1 LTTNIKGSE
10 IVLEAALRYRKK
22 ILITSTSEIYGKNV
36 NGPLKEDDDRI
47 LGSPLKSRWSYST
60 AKAVDE
66 MLAYNYWKEK
76 KLPSIIVRLFNTV
89 GPRQTGAYGMV
100 IPRFVSQALNN
111 EDITV
116 FGTGQQ
122 TRCFLHVRDAV
133 GALISLMDETKA
145 VGEVFNVGSQEEVS
159 IEGLARR
166 IIEMAGS
173 KSELI
178 YISYEK
184 AYEQGFEDMQ
194 RRVPDISKINKYIG
208 FRPQINLNGI
218 IKDVINFCKNG

>member
-1 LTTNIKGSE
+1 
-10 IVLEAALRYRKK
+10 
-22 ILITSTSEIYGKNV
+22 
-36 NGPLKEDDDRI
+36 
-47 LGSPLKSRWSYST
+47 
-60 AKAVDE
+60 
-66 MLAYNYWKEK
+66 
-76 KLPSIIVRLFNTV
+76 
-89 GPRQTGAYGMV
+89 MV